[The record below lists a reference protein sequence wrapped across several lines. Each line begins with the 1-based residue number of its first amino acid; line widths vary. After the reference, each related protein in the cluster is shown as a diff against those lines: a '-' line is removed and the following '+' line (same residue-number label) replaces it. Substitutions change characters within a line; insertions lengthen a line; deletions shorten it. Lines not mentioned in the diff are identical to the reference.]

1 MTACFRECVTR
12 GASKSALN
20 RGLATQL
27 HRFVSASSA
36 SLLQSHIGQGLEDG
50 DVGARASAAGGACM
64 LNQVVEYR
72 NGQLDAVYA
81 ALAHPVR
88 RTLLEHLRPAGAK
101 VTDLAAPF
109 PMSLAAVSKHIRVLE
124 SAGLIQ
130 RTIRG
135 REHQLVLEPSP
146 LMSAA
151 DWLDSYRRFWEGAA

>member
-1 MTACFRECVTR
+1 
-12 GASKSALN
+12 
-20 RGLATQL
+20 
-27 HRFVSASSA
+27 
-36 SLLQSHIGQGLEDG
+36 
-50 DVGARASAAGGACM
+50 M

-72 NGQLDAVYA
+72 AGQLDVVYR

-88 RTLLEHLRPAGAK
+88 RILLERLRPGGAK

-124 SAGLIQ
+124 SAGLIR

-146 LMSAA
+146 LISAA
-151 DWLDSYRRFWEGAA
+151 DWLDSYRRFWEVRLDLLDAKLRPEGQR

>member
-1 MTACFRECVTR
+1 
-12 GASKSALN
+12 
-20 RGLATQL
+20 
-27 HRFVSASSA
+27 
-36 SLLQSHIGQGLEDG
+36 
-50 DVGARASAAGGACM
+50 M

-72 NGQLDAVYA
+72 GGQLDAVYA

-88 RTLLEHLRPAGAK
+88 RTLLEHLRAGGAK

-146 LMSAA
+146 LVSAA
-151 DWLDSYRRFWEGAA
+151 DWLDSYRRFWEERLDLLDARLRSEGQQ

>member
-1 MTACFRECVTR
+1 
-12 GASKSALN
+12 
-20 RGLATQL
+20 
-27 HRFVSASSA
+27 
-36 SLLQSHIGQGLEDG
+36 
-50 DVGARASAAGGACM
+50 M
-64 LNQVVEYR
+64 LNQVVEYSDGR
-72 NGQLDAVYA
+72 LDVVYA

-88 RTLLEHLRPAGAK
+88 RALIEHLRPGGAK

-151 DWLDSYRRFWEGAA
+151 GWLDSYRSFWDERLDLLDAKLRSQRQR

>member
-1 MTACFRECVTR
+1 
-12 GASKSALN
+12 
-20 RGLATQL
+20 
-27 HRFVSASSA
+27 
-36 SLLQSHIGQGLEDG
+36 
-50 DVGARASAAGGACM
+50 M

-72 NGQLDAVYA
+72 SGQLDAVYA

-88 RTLLEHLRPAGAK
+88 RTLLAHLRPGGAK

-151 DWLDSYRRFWEGAA
+151 DWLDSYRRFWEERLDLLDAKLRSEGQR